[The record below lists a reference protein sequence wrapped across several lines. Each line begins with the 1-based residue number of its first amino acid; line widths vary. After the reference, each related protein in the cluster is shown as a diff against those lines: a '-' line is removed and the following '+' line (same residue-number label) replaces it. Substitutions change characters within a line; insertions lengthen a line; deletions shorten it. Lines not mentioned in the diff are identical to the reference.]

1 MKLSTFFKLAFFV
14 LFIWSFYDFAHI
26 NSQTTLSCGTIQAMR
41 EYPTWYSPS
50 FYIIIKSEK
59 EQIKTLKVSPETY
72 FKFKEKDF
80 FCIDEPVE
88 INTFRFLFD
97 AIIMTIG
104 IIVYFFL
111 LIMLFDNNER

>member
-14 LFIWSFYDFAHI
+14 LFIWSFYDFVHI

-41 EYPTWYSPS
+41 EYPTRYSPA

-104 IIVYFFL
+104 TIVYFFL